1 LTKKQPEDSKLLILP
16 SKLVNRLR
24 ETSAKRGTS
33 LTSYAMEV
41 LEEALRAES
50 LGATPKAAVDAY
62 RMREIQRGAGAMVV
76 PRGSLSQL
84 VEDLKG
90 DHAEE
95 LKGLWEE
102 AGRWYGTYLS
112 GKLSAAEVLEFLR
125 QDLLTSWNLDEVEI
139 VDGDEATLRFTAFM
153 MSEEFT
159 DLLLS
164 YVHGLMESLGYN
176 EMNRDSLRGMA
187 TIKYLKIKKR

>member
-1 LTKKQPEDSKLLILP
+1 MTKKQPEDSKLLILP
-16 SKLVNRLR
+16 SKLVSRLR

-50 LGATPKAAVDAY
+50 LGATPKTVVDAY

-84 VEDLKG
+84 IEDFK

-95 LKGLWEE
+95 LKMLWEE
-102 AGRWYGTYLS
+102 DGRWYGTYIS
-112 GKLSAAEVLEFLR
+112 GKLGESEVFEFLR
-125 QDLLTSWNLDEVEI
+125 EDLLTSWNLDEVEI
-139 VDGDEATLRFTAFM
+139 VDGDNATLRFTAFM
-153 MSEEFT
+153 MSKEFT
-159 DLLLS
+159 DLLIS

-176 EMNRDSLRGMA
+176 EVERDSLRGMA
-187 TIKYLKIKKR
+187 TIRYLKIKKR